1 MAKTYNGPFS
11 DVATGDVYTAAA
23 HNLVL
28 ENLNNHRVPPMC
40 SVYRTAALSHTATGT
55 YQVYTYDTELY
66 DTDSMWDA
74 GSPTRITL
82 NTAGVYDV
90 KFVVSLGN
98 TTGLIAGAI
107 YKDGGA
113 YQFLFLDAGQAT
125 ANYKSG
131 STNVVST
138 GSTYI
143 EAYFY
148 QASGGSLN
156 YNVGLT
162 QSLFSAT
169 WIGQAS

>member
-1 MAKTYNGPFS
+1 MAKTYNTISTFTAGQ
-11 DVATGDVYTAAA
+11 VLTAAQM
-23 HNLVL
+23 NDLG
-28 ENLNNHRVPPMC
+28 ENSNNYRVPPMC

-55 YQVYTYDTELY
+55 YQAYTYDTELY
-66 DTDSMWDA
+66 DTDGMWDA

-90 KFVVSLGN
+90 KFVVSIGS
-98 TTGLIAGAI
+98 TTGLIAGAL

-113 YQFLFLDAGQAT
+113 AQYLFLDAGNAT
-125 ANYKSG
+125 ANYRNG

-138 GSTYI
+138 GTNYV
-143 EAYFY
+143 EMYFY
-148 QASGGSLN
+148 QASGGSLP
-156 YNVGLT
+156 YGVGTL